1 MSKITTINFFGEP
14 IMVTKAEIEVNGRME
29 PILGVV
35 AKRLCEQLGLAW
47 QSQHA
52 KLTDDEDN
60 RYRAFEAPVT
70 GPDGK
75 VYPTTLI
82 PLTTLNA
89 FLFSINRKNL
99 SDNDM
104 ITTRLST
111 GEVVQESKKAKLIR
125 YQDECTT
132 VLYDYWHH
140 GVAMN
145 FRANP
150 KDLDSQKTYDILQA
164 SRKRYDNMFN
174 GLVASVVDGQGKR
187 GAEFEDG
194 IREFGEELDRRVNE
208 TIRVCLEAED
218 LDLENGL
225 IRKAGED
232 YGMNPATGRPTMRP
246 ITGREAMNVSILEN
260 CVCDLIGLFRRKEL
274 GEGNYELILDH
285 LEQYYQDYL
294 ENVTNNVVT
303 MRSTFNRGK
312 GLFTN

>member
-14 IMVTKAEIEVNGRME
+14 VSVTKAEIEINGRVE
-29 PILGVV
+29 PVLGVV
-35 AKRLCEQLGLAW
+35 AKRLCEQLGIDWA
-47 QSQHA
+47 SQHA
-52 KLTDDEDN
+52 KLKDDEDN
-60 RYRAFEAPVT
+60 RYRSFEANAVAA
-70 GPDGK
+70 DGK
-75 VYPTTLI
+75 AYRMTFI

-99 SDNDM
+99 SDTDM

-145 FRANP
+145 FRADP

-164 SRKRYDNMFN
+164 SRKRYDNMIN
-174 GLVASVVDGQGKR
+174 GLIASVIDGQGKR
-187 GAEFEDG
+187 GVEFEDG
-194 IREFGEELDRRVNE
+194 IKEFGQELDRRVLE
-208 TIRVCLEAED
+208 TIRVCLQAED

-232 YGMNPATGRPTMRP
+232 FGMNPSTGRPAMRP

-274 GEGNYELILDH
+274 GEGNYELILDN
-285 LEQYYQDYL
+285 LEEYYQDYL